1 MVLSYKNS
9 DDFHTRSFR
18 FLKIGCLIKSV
29 KFYPLFVPTVR
40 AHSSSTVSENFL
52 ILTHEVPEVYTHVL
66 SGHMY
71 WVNNKYTEKRRIVRL
86 TGIR

>member
-29 KFYPLFVPTVR
+29 KFYSLFVPTVR
-40 AHSSSTVSENFL
+40 AHSSSTVSL
-52 ILTHEVPEVYTHVL
+52 
-66 SGHMY
+66 
-71 WVNNKYTEKRRIVRL
+71 RIF
-86 TGIR
+86 